1 MKDLRAMKRFAPT
14 ALAFVLVGFGTLMVL
29 PDDEP
34 TDDSRRLPTVV
45 VTSDVESGTAAADLK
60 PITEVRLLEADA
72 RATSALSSLDDLP
85 EGVLTA
91 DHVAGQQLLASSF
104 ATNVIEGL
112 GDGFVA
118 VSVRLDAQRWV
129 GPLVSTG
136 DIVDVYDIG
145 IDEATPIAR
154 QSVVLEAPS
163 PIDLDPRDEAVI
175 SLGVPESALSSVLVA
190 ASQDRLWL
198 VGS

>member
-1 MKDLRAMKRFAPT
+1 MKRFAPT